1 MTEEERLNQL
11 SNDLNEA
18 HTLVE
23 IARRTIW
30 SAETHPENA
39 DEPSPRMRQILE
51 HLDQAH
57 AVIDTVLD
65 EVEGEREA
73 ATSGLSGDQGHR
85 TIIH

>member
-39 DEPSPRMRQILE
+39 DEPSARMRSILD
-51 HLDQAH
+51 HLDEAH

-65 EVEGEREA
+65 EVESERESA
-73 ATSGLSGDQGHR
+73 SSSLGSDPGRR

>member
-1 MTEEERLNQL
+1 MSDEERLSQL
-11 SNDLNEA
+11 NNDLNEA

-39 DEPSPRMRQILE
+39 DEPSERMRRILE

-57 AVIDTVLD
+57 AVIDSVLD
-65 EVEGEREA
+65 EVEAERDA
-73 ATSGLSGDQGHR
+73 AGAGVADPTR
-85 TIIH
+85 RPIIH

>member
-23 IARRTIW
+23 IARRTLW

-39 DEPSPRMRQILE
+39 DEPSERMRAILE

-65 EVEGEREA
+65 EVESERET
-73 ATSGLSGDQGHR
+73 ATPGLDDPSRR

>member
-23 IARRTIW
+23 IARRTLW

-39 DEPSPRMRQILE
+39 DEPMDACY
-51 HLDQAH
+51 HLPCDLPDNVDVGLASTY
-57 AVIDTVLD
+57 AAAAAAAARALIS
-65 EVEGEREA
+65 GE
-73 ATSGLSGDQGHR
+73 LLP
-85 TIIH
+85 

>member
-23 IARRTIW
+23 IARRTLW

-39 DEPSPRMRQILE
+39 DEPSERMRSILE

-57 AVIDTVLD
+57 AVIDAVLD
-65 EVEGEREA
+65 EVEAERES
-73 ATSGLSGDQGHR
+73 ATSSLEGPGHR
-85 TIIH
+85 PIIH

>member
-1 MTEEERLNQL
+1 MTEEERLTQL

-23 IARRTIW
+23 IARRTVW

-39 DEPSPRMRQILE
+39 DEPSERMRRILE

-73 ATSGLSGDQGHR
+73 ATSGLGSEADHR

>member
-23 IARRTIW
+23 IARRTVW
-30 SAETHPENA
+30 SAETHQENA
-39 DEPSPRMRQILE
+39 DEPSERMRRILE

-73 ATSGLSGDQGHR
+73 ATSGLSGDPGHR

>member
-1 MTEEERLNQL
+1 MNEEERLNQL
-11 SNDLNEA
+11 NNDLNEA

-23 IARRTIW
+23 IARRTLW

-39 DEPSPRMRQILE
+39 DEPSERMRRILE

-65 EVEGEREA
+65 EVESEREA
-73 ATSGLSGDQGHR
+73 ASSGLSSDPTHR

>member
-1 MTEEERLNQL
+1 MNDEERLNQL
-11 SNDLNEA
+11 SNDLNEV

-23 IARRTIW
+23 IARRTTW

-39 DEPSPRMRQILE
+39 DEPSERMRQILD

-65 EVEGEREA
+65 EVETEREA
-73 ATSGLSGDQGHR
+73 ATAGLGGDPTRR

>member
-1 MTEEERLNQL
+1 MSDEDRLSQL
-11 SNDLNEA
+11 NNDLNEA

-39 DEPSPRMRQILE
+39 DEPSERMRRILE

-65 EVEGEREA
+65 EVEAERTEA
-73 ATSGLSGDQGHR
+73 GAPGDGPGSR
-85 TIIH
+85 PIIH

>member
-23 IARRTIW
+23 IARRTLW

-39 DEPSPRMRQILE
+39 DEPSARMRQILD

-57 AVIDTVLD
+57 GVIDTVLD
-65 EVEGEREA
+65 EVEAERENA
-73 ATSGLSGDQGHR
+73 SSGLAGDPTHR

>member
-39 DEPSPRMRQILE
+39 DEPSERMRSILE

-73 ATSGLSGDQGHR
+73 ATSGLADPGRR

>member
-23 IARRTIW
+23 IARRTLW

-39 DEPSPRMRQILE
+39 DEPSERMRAILE

-65 EVEGEREA
+65 EVESERETA
-73 ATSGLSGDQGHR
+73 SPGLDDPSRR